1 MSGRLALRGGA
12 VAVLGALAGL
22 FAGALAIP
30 TGRTWL
36 ELLLAVGAITL
47 AAAVG
52 YLGLRESSRAVEDVS
67 LAARRLA
74 SGDMGERVAIS
85 LGPAAGLTQS
95 FNAMARQLQAL
106 LATVAAEEAR
116 LRAVFDASSDPM
128 IAVTADTTVCFL
140 NSAAERI
147 FGLAPETGLNRP
159 FIEIARDFELD
170 GLLRR
175 AIADGQEGAT
185 EVITFGQKRTP
196 LRAAAL
202 PIRDGAA
209 WSVLLTLT
217 DLTEVQR
224 VDQVRRDFLS
234 NVSHELRTPL
244 AAIRA
249 LVETIESGAVE
260 PGEETDAFLARVR
273 QQVDRLTLLVSELL
287 DLSRIESGAV
297 ELVPEPVDLSQLFA
311 EASSLMRHRLDA
323 EELRTEFDSGPMV
336 VEGDRSALLRVVCN
350 LVDNAIKFSPRGGTI
365 RASARDEG
373 DLVAFEVRDEGPG
386 IAESDLPRV
395 FERFY
400 KGDASRANSGVGL
413 GLAIVKHIVRAH
425 GGTAAASSPP
435 GAGAV
440 FTVRLP
446 RHFVA
451 TSPSLSR
458 TA

>member
-1 MSGRLALRGGA
+1 VTGRLALRGAGVGA
-12 VAVLGALAGL
+12 AGGIAGL
-22 FAGALAIP
+22 IAGALAIP

-36 ELLLAVGAITL
+36 EVALALGAIALATL
-47 AAAVG
+47 GG
-52 YLGLRESSRAVEDVS
+52 YFGLRESSRAVEDVS

-95 FNAMARQLQAL
+95 FNAMARQLQTL

-116 LRAVFDASSDPM
+116 LRAVFDASADPM
-128 IAVTADTTVCFL
+128 FATTADTTVCFM
-140 NSAAERI
+140 NAAAERM
-147 FGLAPETGLNRP
+147 FGLAPGSGLNRP

-175 AIADGQEGAT
+175 AIADGQEGVT
-185 EVITFGQKRTP
+185 SVITFGAKRMP

-202 PIRDGAA
+202 PIHDGGA

-224 VDQVRRDFLS
+224 ADQVRRDFLS

-249 LVETIESGAVE
+249 LVETIESGATA
-260 PGEETDAFLARVR
+260 PGEETDAFLARIR
-273 QQVDRLTLLVSELL
+273 QQVDRLTLLVNELL
-287 DLSRIESGAV
+287 DLSRIESGAL
-297 ELVPEPVDLSQLFA
+297 ELTPEPVELEQLFA
-311 EASSLMRHRLDA
+311 EAVSLMRHRLDA
-323 EELRTEFDSGPMV
+323 EGVTAVFEGGPMA
-336 VEGDRSALLRVVCN
+336 VEGDRAALLRVVSN
-350 LVDNAIKFSPRGGTI
+350 LVDNAIKFSPRGSTI
-365 RASARDEG
+365 HASARDEG

-400 KGDASRANSGVGL
+400 KGDASRAGSGVGL
-413 GLAIVKHIVRAH
+413 GLAIVKHLVRAH
-425 GGTAAASSPP
+425 GGTATASSPP
-435 GAGAV
+435 GMGAI

-446 RHFVA
+446 RRFVGQRA
-451 TSPSLSR
+451 ALSR